1 MLRITLSVI
10 AGIGLEIFA
19 DSVLHRA
26 FETLLLMSVVFAI
39 SFLLIL
45 VVSFISKIE
54 LAYRLRV
61 VNGIMLSV
69 FLISFG
75 YVLTWFY
82 ADKNFENHFQKF
94 IAPESFCVARVTK
107 PPLEKEKVITL
118 VAEVSEV
125 KNANQSVIAKGN
137 ILINVLRDSTSNNLK
152 YGDVIV
158 FNSEIEEFDEPKNPN
173 EFSFKLYQ
181 SFHNIYHRTFLKA
194 GDWKLLSSNHGNI
207 FDGENLWCTGI
218 FFVAHY

>member
-61 VNGIMLSV
+61 ANGIVLSV

-94 IAPESFCVARVTK
+94 ISPENFCATS
-107 PPLEKEKVITL
+107 VIT
-118 VAEVSEV
+118 
-125 KNANQSVIAKGN
+125 
-137 ILINVLRDSTSNNLK
+137 
-152 YGDVIV
+152 
-158 FNSEIEEFDEPKNPN
+158 
-173 EFSFKLYQ
+173 FSFSKGGLVTLATQ
-181 SFHNIYHRTFLKA
+181 KFS
-194 GDWKLLSSNHGNI
+194 
-207 FDGENLWCTGI
+207 GEIN
-218 FFVAHY
+218 F